1 MGIGGQLITRC
12 SICGGTAGSTAGHSS
27 RECVTNLRSR
37 LDDAEAVLKS
47 VKCPRCEGNGN
58 IYTGQFPSL
67 TSKRAMDKMK
77 SCPDC
82 KGSGLHPDAAEYF
95 RRWK

>member
-1 MGIGGQLITRC
+1 MSVGGQTITQC

-47 VKCPRCEGNGN
+47 MKCPKCDGGGRVCTRSDHNSSTWE
-58 IYTGQFPSL
+58 
-67 TSKRAMDKMK
+67 M
-77 SCPDC
+77 CDC
-82 KGSGLHPDAAEYF
+82 KDGLCFDASAYF
-95 RRWK
+95 ERWK

>member
-37 LDDAEAVLKS
+37 LDDAEAVLAKM
-47 VKCPRCEGNGN
+47 KCPRCGGDGIEATRESGERWKD
-58 IYTGQFPSL
+58 T
-67 TSKRAMDKMK
+67 TCRT
-77 SCPDC
+77 C
-82 KGSGLHPDAAEYF
+82 KGSGLHPDAKSYF
-95 RRWK
+95 ERWK